1 MGFKM
6 KLLDKYKLNNK
17 INNLGS
23 LVWNLLILFSKV
35 VIGLFLLITCIII
48 WENLGIYLLDN
59 GIDLL
64 KEISIMIL
72 IVIISSLLIS
82 IDFIVKLFKKK
93 ND

>member
-1 MGFKM
+1 M
-6 KLLDKYKLNNK
+6 KLLDKYKLNKK
-17 INNLGS
+17 INSLGS
-23 LVWNLLILFSKV
+23 LVWNLIILFSKV
-35 VIGLFLLITCIII
+35 VIGLFLLITSIII
-48 WENLGIYLLDN
+48 WENLGIYLLNN

-93 ND
+93 NENI